1 MLGIIDAKPK
11 VGYFP
16 GKAFVEEN
24 AAASRLSSFKV
35 KDIMGRPAAVRE
47 NDSVGDAVIQLFV
60 ENTGLL
66 VVVDD
71 AGNLAGVASAKDLL
85 KVAMGN
91 PNAAAMPVSMVMTRL
106 PRVVCIGPEDS
117 VLEAARRII
126 EHQVGGL
133 PVVRDRAGAEGESG
147 REVIGR
153 ITKTHILQV
162 LIEQTG
168 TA

>member
-66 VVVDD
+66 VV
-71 AGNLAGVASAKDLL
+71 
-85 KVAMGN
+85 
-91 PNAAAMPVSMVMTRL
+91 
-106 PRVVCIGPEDS
+106 CIGPEDS
-117 VLEAARRII
+117 VLEAARRMI

-162 LIEQTG
+162 LIEQTV